1 LLLTEHL
8 PEAGC
13 SIRTAQELL
22 RHADVSTTMIYA
34 HVLNKGGRVVTSGTL
49 FSMRASL
56 SLSSV
61 SIRVSPVIVNAICGR
76 TSQAAATI
84 NEPPE

>member
-1 LLLTEHL
+1 
-8 PEAGC
+8 
-13 SIRTAQELL
+13 
-22 RHADVSTTMIYA
+22 MIYA